1 MIERGGGSG
10 ASVARGGQMNQPQ
23 QEVTLGY
30 EGMGRER
37 KLQDLKARMS
47 KAHSAGFWMYLNI
60 NRMHSNG
67 DVRGLEDIVP
77 QDMWHFVEEYRE
89 ITGWKKEVA

>member
-1 MIERGGGSG
+1 
-10 ASVARGGQMNQPQ
+10 
-23 QEVTLGY
+23 
-30 EGMGRER
+30 
-37 KLQDLKARMS
+37 
-47 KAHSAGFWMYLNI
+47 MYLNI

-67 DVRGLEDIVP
+67 DVRGLEDVVP